1 MFAAHG
7 RLEKAQIVTPEH
19 SSMHLWASL
28 VYATFDEALA
38 AVSEWNGQEL
48 DGRLLR
54 LSIVDP
60 PVESE
65 SVAEDTT

>member
-1 MFAAHG
+1 M
-7 RLEKAQIVTPEH
+7 TPEH

>member
-1 MFAAHG
+1 
-7 RLEKAQIVTPEH
+7 
-19 SSMHLWASL
+19 MHLWASL